1 MDREVG
7 FWLLAALFLVL
18 IIVGPVKYLW
28 TGTMLYGEKYYPGG
42 KRILRQE
49 EPVKFYFHVILEILG
64 LLILLGMAYWVIIIK
79 RAG

>member
-1 MDREVG
+1 MDREVA
-7 FWLLAALFLVL
+7 FWLLAALFLII

-28 TGTMLYGEKYYPGG
+28 TGTMEYGKKYYPGG

-49 EPVKFYFHVILEILG
+49 EPAKFYLYVILEILS
-64 LLILLGMAYWVIIIK
+64 LLIILGMAYWVIIIK